1 MLSFMLNCFSC
12 KESNILS
19 NEIPIKPKEISPST
33 EESKIKEGTSLN
45 MQEKPLEF
53 HCIQNVRNDFTISEN
68 DLGVNVMSNT
78 IEVIG
83 RSRES
88 SKRSNLKAKR
98 KFLLEEC
105 F

>member
-1 MLSFMLNCFSC
+1 MLQLLVNCFSC

-53 HCIQNVRNDFTISEN
+53 HCIQNVRND
-68 DLGVNVMSNT
+68 LGVNVMSNT
-78 IEVIG
+78 FEVIG